1 MGFKMWIWQQQDW
14 PKFRYDEKLLK
25 TLEDTYLHQSGI
37 FQGTLRHLSQEN
49 KTQLIIDLI
58 SDEALKTSE
67 IEGEFLNRDSLQSS
81 IRRHFGLHSEHS
93 RILPAEQGISDMMVD
108 LYHHFDRRLSH
119 EDLFS
124 WHRMVMNGRT
134 NIHDIGKYRMHH
146 EPMQVVSG
154 YYNAFKVHYEAPPSE
169 IMMPQMEQFIGWF
182 NKTSPLNAALPVTSD
197 AHISLPSLTRASL
210 AHLYFVLIHPFEDG
224 NGRIGRA
231 LSEKCLS
238 QSLGQPTLISLST
251 IIQNKKKEYYDAL
264 SSSNRDME
272 ITPWIA
278 YFSQTILDAQLYSQ
292 DLINFVIEKTKFY
305 DRIKGKMNERHEKV
319 IARLFREGPE
329 GFKGGLSAENYIR
342 ITGTSRATA
351 TRDLQNLLENGVL
364 AREGDLKST
373 RYYLRIGSRR

>member
-1 MGFKMWIWQQQDW
+1 MWIWEQHEW
-14 PKFRYDEKLLK
+14 PEFRYDEKVLK

-58 SDEALKTSE
+58 SEEALKTSE

-81 IRRHFGLHSEHS
+81 IRRHFGLHSEQG

-108 LYHHFDRRLSH
+108 LYHHFDQSLSH
-119 EDLFS
+119 DTLFS

-134 NIHDIGKYRMHH
+134 EIHDIGQYRRQP

-154 YYNAFKVHYEAPPSE
+154 YYNAFKVHYEAPPSKF
-169 IMMPQMEQFIGWF
+169 MMAQMEQFIGWF
-182 NKTSPLNAALPVTSD
+182 NKTSPLINIAPPVTSD
-197 AHISLPSLTRASL
+197 ADISVPSLTRASL

-238 QSLGQPTLISLST
+238 QSLGQPALIALST
-251 IIQNKKKEYYDAL
+251 IIQNKKKAYYDAL
-264 SSSNRDME
+264 ASSNKDME
-272 ITPWIA
+272 ITPWIV
-278 YFSQTILDAQLYSQ
+278 YFSQTILDAQLYTQ

-305 DRIKGKMNERHEKV
+305 DRIKGKMNDRQEKV
-319 IARLFREGPE
+319 IARMFKEGPE

-351 TRDLQNLLENGVL
+351 TRDLQNLHENGVL
-364 AREGDLKST
+364 AREGELKST
-373 RYYLRIGSRR
+373 RYYLRIGSRG